1 MEYVKLSNGLNMPML
16 GYGTFTISNEET
28 EKCVTDAIEVGYR
41 HIDTAQ
47 AYYNE
52 EGVGNAIHKAI
63 ASGVVSREDLFIT
76 TKVWIANA
84 GYEKAKA
91 SIDDSLKKLQTEY
104 IDLLLIH
111 QAFNDYYGTWRA
123 MEEAYKEGKVKAIG
137 VSNFYGD
144 RFLDLASFAEIK
156 PMVNQLETHVFQQ
169 HNEIKPY
176 LEKFGAKLEAWAPF
190 AKGQNGI
197 FTHPV
202 LTAIGDKYGK
212 KPGQVALRFLIQ
224 SGVTVIPKSTH
235 KERMA
240 ENLNVFDFTLDTE
253 DMKKIE
259 AMDEGKNIFMDHE
272 DPASIERFFGMFG
285 IA

>member
-1 MEYVKLSNGLNMPML
+1 MELITLSNNVKMPML
-16 GYGTFTISNEET
+16 GYGTFTISKEET
-28 EKCVTDAIEVGYR
+28 KRCVTDAIEVGYR

-52 EGVGNAIHKAI
+52 EGVGNAVSSVI
-63 ASGVVSREDLFIT
+63 ADQIVKREELFLT
-76 TKVWIANA
+76 TKIWIANA

-91 SIDDSLKKLQTEY
+91 SIEESLQKLQTQY

-111 QAFNDYYGTWRA
+111 QPYNDYYGTWRA

-144 RFLDLASFAEIK
+144 RFLDFASFAEIK
-156 PMVNQLETHVFQQ
+156 PMINQMETHVFQQ
-169 HNEIKPY
+169 HQEIQPY
-176 LEKFGAKLEAWAPF
+176 LEKFGTKLVAWAPF
-190 AKGQNGI
+190 AKGEKGL

-202 LTAIGDKYGK
+202 LTKIGDKYGK
-212 KPGQVALRFLIQ
+212 TAGQTALRFLIQ

-240 ENLNVFDFTLDTE
+240 ENLNVFDFKLDDD
-253 DMKKIE
+253 DMKKMR

-272 DPASIERFFGMFG
+272 DPASMENFFRMFG
-285 IA
+285 IL